1 MQASAYTMRAVANQ
15 RNKPYGNPFAAS
27 AARHAASH
35 PAATGTGSGEL
46 VWTLGFVRDADYTL
60 VVPSALVSRANAEKQ
75 LRRRLVPN
83 EREFVPQRRHVH
95 NRSGLTLVHISPH
108 GDATGFHD
116 RFRPLVERICGFDG
130 RVRVL
135 IGNTDRWWPRHY
147 PRDAVDALYD
157 RRRCPSLVD
166 VRAQNI
172 YAPDLQPAQQV
183 RTGLMPIGIPPDA
196 NFSALRRIAAA
207 ALPLRERTL
216 TAIAA
221 EWASPG
227 GRTYPKRPIGFKT
240 RAELRGE
247 LRATGLLA
255 PPPSGQRAAQEVLW
269 GFYASHAVVAS
280 PIGMGLDCHRTW
292 EALALGCIVLLQDEP
307 VARLLQRAGLPV
319 VVVEADAWET
329 ITRAQLLRWVDKL
342 AGRVARLRSTAWLG
356 RRWWLQPLHA
366 IVDASN
372 ASRLAA
378 NTTSSAI
385 GRRALRYETTR
396 DPSSTRG
403 SRHERGARARAGTA
417 ATAALPT
424 SSKTPDQ

>member
-1 MQASAYTMRAVANQ
+1 MQEPSGPLVA
-15 RNKPYGNPFAAS
+15 RIGSTPYGNPFAA
-27 AARHAASH
+27 AASRR
-35 PAATGTGSGEL
+35 AASLSTGAGSGDL

-60 VVPSALVSRANAEKQ
+60 VVPSDLVGQAEAEKQ
-75 LRRRLVPN
+75 RRRRLVPN
-83 EREFVPQRRHVH
+83 EREFAPPMRH
-95 NRSGLTLVHISPH
+95 NRSGLTLLHISPH
-108 GDATGFHD
+108 GDAVDFHK
-116 RFRPLVERICGFDG
+116 RFRPLVQRVCGFGG

-147 PRDAVDALYD
+147 PRDAVDTLYD

-183 RTGLMPIGIPPDA
+183 RTGLMPIGLPPEA
-196 NFSALRRIAAA
+196 NFTALRRIGAAA
-207 ALPLRERTL
+207 RPLRERTL

-227 GRTYPKRPIGFKT
+227 GRSYPKRPIGFKT
-240 RAELRGE
+240 RVELRSE
-247 LRATGLLA
+247 LHSTGLLA
-255 PPPSGQRAAQEVLW
+255 PPPSSQRAAQEVLW

-319 VVVEADAWET
+319 VVVEADAWAT
-329 ITRAQLLRWVDKL
+329 ITRAQLLRWVDEL
-342 AGRVARLRSTAWLG
+342 AGRVARLRTTAWLG

-372 ASRLAA
+372 TSWLAA
-378 NTTSSAI
+378 NATSSAA
-385 GRRALRYETTR
+385 GRRALR
-396 DPSSTRG
+396 
-403 SRHERGARARAGTA
+403 HERYS
-417 ATAALPT
+417 L
-424 SSKTPDQ
+424 SS